1 MGGAEAPEED
11 CQQAEDED
19 AGEPPGLGLGHL
31 HELPGDGVAGTLG
44 LLQEEVPGLPHPV
57 PVPGEVP
64 GAAGGGEELRQ
75 PVS

>member
-19 AGEPPGLGLGHL
+19 ACEPPGLGLGHL
-31 HELPGDGVAGTLG
+31 HEFPGDGVAGTLG
-44 LLQEEVPGLPHPV
+44 LLQEEVPGLPHPG
-57 PVPGEVP
+57 PGEVP

-75 PVS
+75 QVS